1 MKYRIDGSNA
11 SHGRCHGVTNGSPNS
26 ARRTQGG
33 IALLLAL
40 FTLLC
45 AICPLGLPASQK
57 LGPAF
62 NPANEVVTVRPEARL
77 PSVRG
82 ATETPDPRGP
92 APIVAAWAQP
102 VRIAALPARRF
113 DAGAADPLPTPPPAA
128 FLARG
133 PPARA

>member
-1 MKYRIDGSNA
+1 MTAQHPWANTR
-11 SHGRCHGVTNGSPNS
+11 
-26 ARRTQGG
+26 GG

-62 NPANEVVTVRPEARL
+62 NPANEAVTVRPEGKLPAARA
-77 PSVRG
+77 
-82 ATETPDPRGP
+82 ATQAPDPRDP
-92 APIVAAWAQP
+92 APVVLAHAQP
-102 VRIAALPARRF
+102 VTVAAPV
-113 DAGAADPLPTPPPAA
+113 PAA
-128 FLARG
+128 IVVAAPAATPRRALTPVSARG